1 MRYYLIL
8 MMLSVFSASALSD
21 TTELAKVISTEG
33 HSTPNCR
40 TLIIK
45 ENTSGLTKR
54 FRIQDIEGD
63 DDVSSVAL
71 AALVS
76 GRNIKV
82 NFNPDYKSGCGN
94 EPRVGHITIY

>member
-1 MRYYLIL
+1 MKHYLIL
-8 MMLSVFSASALSD
+8 VIFSVFSANTLSD
-21 TTELAKVISTEG
+21 TTKLAKVISTEG
-33 HSTPNCR
+33 HSSPSCR
-40 TLIIK
+40 TLTIK

-94 EPRVGHITIY
+94 EPRVGYITIY